1 MKSNRMKKLLAAL
14 TAAAALSLS
23 IALPAS
29 AEGGTGIS
37 IDGVPYGSIAE
48 AVEAAA
54 GGDTILLEDG
64 DYEASGID
72 LTKDVIIQGSDSTNI
87 FVADKGGND
96 FGFRISNG
104 AAVTFD
110 SLNITADETV
120 TGENSIL
127 ALIFIAN
134 DSNEPAEIQVQD
146 CTLVNVGEIKGYRHA
161 ISFEGKSR
169 PGPDIRYFNLTVDG
183 CSITSDSYGIGSGL
197 DNNNPT
203 VSDSTLKVTNT
214 EFNTEGA
221 SSIYNI
227 HLPKALKSV
236 YVEEC
241 SFNSVRSG
249 GIKYIYSDSNEVR
262 IINNDFTG
270 CNQEQISGAYAIMAT
285 TQTADYANARAYSYA
300 TELSNN
306 KLNGQNTIIAVKSPV
321 EVIWFPDGQAS
332 NNVTVNNYGDENI
345 TDEGTRY
352 GKSLWGGNKTFI
364 VLTDFGLSSTGV
376 SFASK
381 DAAAQTIQY
390 RYNGETSGVYSNYYP
405 LDTYWT
411 EENPRHCGASLAD
424 FAEANAIT
432 RWYLKGS
439 NVEFTPDAENPSTL
453 TAEDEIAKVEI
464 NTATGDIT
472 VTPKSVG
479 TTYLYGV
486 VGGGAFEMTDN
497 TYTLDENGL
506 RVPSLPNS
514 KTVVCPITVQEPYI
528 PVPDVD
534 YYRVTVNY
542 LEDGTDAVLA
552 DAYKSARKV
561 EGSRYDVTAEAA
573 KAIDGYH
580 IVRTTGDA
588 VTGYLTQDR
597 VINVYYSKDTE
608 EIPNEDTPLTPP
620 VDPETPG
627 EEISEEEI
635 PLVQPPQTG
644 ATRTATSV
652 AFAAAA
658 VCAVAIAIRKKS
670 K

>member
-1 MKSNRMKKLLAAL
+1 MKSNRMKKLFAAL

-23 IALPAS
+23 ISLPAS

-37 IDGVPYGSIAE
+37 IDGTSYGSIAE
-48 AVEAAA
+48 AVAAA
-54 GGDTILLEDG
+54 AEGATILLEDG
-64 DYEASGID
+64 SYEAAGID
-72 LTKDVIIQGSDSTNI
+72 LTKDVTIQGSGSTNI
-87 FVADKGGND
+87 LVPDKGGED
-96 FGFRISNG
+96 FGFRIADG

-110 SLNITADETV
+110 GLNITADETV

-127 ALIFIAN
+127 ALIYIAN
-134 DSNEPAEIQVQD
+134 DGSTPAEVAVQN
-146 CTLVNVGEIKGYRHA
+146 CTLVNVGEMKGYRHA
-161 ISFEGKSR
+161 ISLEGKSY
-169 PGPDIRYFNLTVDG
+169 PGPDTRYFNLTVDG

-197 DNNNPT
+197 DNNAPT
-203 VSDSTLKVTNT
+203 VSDSTLKVTDT
-214 EFNTEGA
+214 EFNTEGS

-227 HLPKALKSV
+227 HLPKALKF
-236 YVEEC
+236 VEVENC

-262 IINNDFTG
+262 IIGNDFTG
-270 CNQEQISGAYAIMAT
+270 CNQEQISGTYAIMAT
-285 TQTADYANARAYSYA
+285 TQTADYSDPRAYSYA
-300 TELSNN
+300 TELSGN
-306 KLNGQNTIIAVKSPV
+306 KLNGQNTIIAVKSQV
-321 EVIWFPDGQAS
+321 EAVWFPDGQAV
-332 NNVTVNNYGDENI
+332 NNTAVNNYGDENA

-352 GKSLWGGNKTFI
+352 GKSQWGGNKSFI
-364 VLTDFGLSSTGV
+364 VLTDFSLSSTGI

-381 DAAAQTIQY
+381 DAAAQIIQY

-439 NVEFTPDAENPSTL
+439 NAEFTPDSENSSIL
-453 TAEDEIAKVEI
+453 TAEDEIARVEI
-464 NTATGDIT
+464 NTAAGSIT

-486 VGGGAFEMTDN
+486 VGGGAFEMSDN
-497 TYTLDENGL
+497 TWTLDENGL

-514 KTVVCPITVQEPYI
+514 KTAVCPITVQEPYT
-528 PVPDVD
+528 PTPDVD

-542 LEDGTDAVLA
+542 LEDGTDTVLA
-552 DAYKSARKV
+552 DAYQSARKTQ
-561 EGSRYDVTAEAA
+561 GSRYDVTAEAA

-580 IVRTTGDA
+580 IVRTAGDA
-588 VTGYLTQDR
+588 VTGYLTKDR
-597 VINVYYSKDTE
+597 VINVYYSKDAD
-608 EIPNEDTPLTPP
+608 EIPDEETPLTPP
-620 VDPETPG
+620 TNPETPD
-627 EEISEEEI
+627 EEIPDEET

-644 ATRTATSV
+644 MARTTASS
-652 AFAAAA
+652 AAAAA
-658 VCAVAIAIRKKS
+658 VVCAAAFVLRKKS